1 MNEKLEAQMA
11 TWRTRTT
18 HEPWDAACAC
28 TAEGSASGS
37 AGAGGS
43 MNDANERNFVWK

>member
-1 MNEKLEAQMA
+1 MNEKLEAQMG

-37 AGAGGS
+37 GGS
-43 MNDANERNFVWK
+43 MSDANERNFVWK